1 MTKKKKK
8 KGSDNDIEMS
18 VPEGM
23 AFGVPYSLNSTG
35 HSEYYYDFD
44 RNRDNKPNFGER
56 LDIEVKT
63 LQEQNILDQQNIIKN
78 VNVMENIVVI
88 WPS

>member
-56 LDIEVKT
+56 LDIEVKAIT
-63 LQEQNILDQQNIIKN
+63 DLLKTKNIIKN